1 MPGGLQGHYSRHMI
15 QQMANQ
21 SRRPNVANVTG
32 IQLENIRQY
41 IGNKDTH
48 MSRIRSAKRHIYVAI
63 TVLGDLLLDVGIK
76 PMAHM
81 DMSAVGIVAGCT
93 SKGRE
98 GMIQGG
104 QWNAWQ
110 KGCVRVRRHS
120 HQIPSGSRIKVGIP
134 GKSDP
139 SGNEGRIMRIVPVM
153 KATTYPGRH
162 NAGQY
167 LDQSGMPGQRQPRK
181 SFHDIII
188 MRKRRMAFLNE
199 KGIQPALSILAGK
212 IPGCYKVKQVPEMK

>member
-1 MPGGLQGHYSRHMI
+1 MVQDAGSGRQTVCTQRLQGITRQSRSIHRNAANRERRPYIGRHPELGHAASQGMPGGLQGHYSRHMI

-41 IGNKDTH
+41 VGNQDTP
-48 MSRIRSAKRHIYVAI
+48 MSRIRPPEGNINVIARA
-63 TVLGDLLLDVGIK
+63 LDVGIK

-81 DMSAVGIVAGCT
+81 DMPTNGIVPGCT
-93 SKGRE
+93 AKRRE

-110 KGCVRVRRHS
+110 KGCVRMRRHS

-139 SGNEGRIMRIVPVM
+139 SGNAGRIMRIVPVM
-153 KATTYPGRH
+153 EAATYHRRH

-167 LDQSGMPGQRQPRK
+167 LD
-181 SFHDIII
+181 
-188 MRKRRMAFLNE
+188 
-199 KGIQPALSILAGK
+199 
-212 IPGCYKVKQVPEMK
+212 

>member
-1 MPGGLQGHYSRHMI
+1 MI

-41 IGNKDTH
+41 IGNKDTQ
-48 MSRIRSAKRHIYVAI
+48 MSRIRPPEGNMNVIVRA
-63 TVLGDLLLDVGIK
+63 LDIGIEA
-76 PMAHM
+76 MSHM

-93 SKGRE
+93 SKRRE

-120 HQIPSGSRIKVGIP
+120 HQVLFALRIKVGIP

-153 KATTYPGRH
+153 KAATYPGRH

-181 SFHDIII
+181 SFQDIII

-199 KGIQPALSILAGK
+199 KGIQPASPIPVGK
-212 IPGCYKVKQVPEMK
+212 IPGRNKIKQVPEMK

>member
-1 MPGGLQGHYSRHMI
+1 
-15 QQMANQ
+15 
-21 SRRPNVANVTG
+21 
-32 IQLENIRQY
+32 
-41 IGNKDTH
+41 
-48 MSRIRSAKRHIYVAI
+48 
-63 TVLGDLLLDVGIK
+63 
-76 PMAHM
+76 
-81 DMSAVGIVAGCT
+81 
-93 SKGRE
+93 
-98 GMIQGG
+98 
-104 QWNAWQ
+104 
-110 KGCVRVRRHS
+110 
-120 HQIPSGSRIKVGIP
+120 
-134 GKSDP
+134 
-139 SGNEGRIMRIVPVM
+139 MRIVPVM

>member
-1 MPGGLQGHYSRHMI
+1 
-15 QQMANQ
+15 
-21 SRRPNVANVTG
+21 
-32 IQLENIRQY
+32 
-41 IGNKDTH
+41 
-48 MSRIRSAKRHIYVAI
+48 MSQEYNWKISVNTLGTKTRTCPVSVPRKRHIYVAI

-153 KATTYPGRH
+153 KATTYP
-162 NAGQY
+162 AVI
-167 LDQSGMPGQRQPRK
+167 MPANIWTRAECRVRGNPE
-181 SFHDIII
+181 S
-188 MRKRRMAFLNE
+188 
-199 KGIQPALSILAGK
+199 LSMI
-212 IPGCYKVKQVPEMK
+212 